1 MFTRAIGTFNEFFLI
16 RFQFYLDIYSLLLCS
31 TYHII
36 WFWPKKMH
44 HKECINVSWNLWSLF
59 TFWKI
64 KYKFHIFKG
73 IPTNIDYY
81 FTWKVPWTSLWYIIH
96 NHENQS
102 FITKFL
108 CQVYT
113 TLVSAKAWFYT
124 NWLNPVFFTSFIM
137 LMKIQS

>member
-1 MFTRAIGTFNEFFLI
+1 
-16 RFQFYLDIYSLLLCS
+16 
-31 TYHII
+31 
-36 WFWPKKMH
+36 MH

-64 KYKFHIFKG
+64 KYKFHIFKEFPP
-73 IPTNIDYY
+73 ILII
-81 FTWKVPWTSLWYIIH
+81 TSLGRSLATSFWYIIH
-96 NHENQS
+96 NHENQR

-108 CQVYT
+108 CQVHT

-137 LMKIQS
+137 LMKIQSWLCQKLSCKSLGRKNARNAMILWLLDIEVM

>member
-1 MFTRAIGTFNEFFLI
+1 MNFFLT

-36 WFWPKKMH
+36 WFWQQKMH

-59 TFWKI
+59 TVLSEKL
-64 KYKFHIFKG
+64 
-73 IPTNIDYY
+73 NIN
-81 FTWKVPWTSLWYIIH
+81 FTFLKEFPPILIITSLGRSLATSFWYIIH

-108 CQVYT
+108 CQVHT